1 MSRRVVITL
10 LVLLLAVVGMG
21 VYAFRLKRQAEKLP
35 ARAADTRPMAPPVA
49 GPTEH
54 VVLYVAD
61 DSDGALH
68 KHDLTIALPTDPG
81 QRARQLLRALL
92 AFYLEKDSPHPLG
105 ASADVKGV
113 FLVKPNLALV
123 DVNTAFADGHRSGIL
138 VEQLTVASIAQTLA
152 SNVPGVTRV
161 KILVEG
167 KERDTLAGHADLSNF
182 YDTAAGDPWP
192 VAE

>member
-1 MSRRVVITL
+1 MTRRVIVLL

-21 VYAFRLKRQAEKLP
+21 LYAFHLKHQAERLTP
-35 ARAADTRPMAPPVA
+35 GADTRPIAPPVA
-49 GPTEH
+49 GATEH

-68 KHDLTIALPTDPG
+68 KQDLTVALPADPG
-81 QRARQLLRALL
+81 LRARQLLRALL
-92 AFYLEKDSPHPLG
+92 AFYLEKHSPHPLG
-105 ASADVKGV
+105 AGADINEV

-123 DVNTAFADGHRSGIL
+123 DTNAAFADGHRSGIL

-152 SNVPGVTRV
+152 ANVPGVTHV

-167 KERDTLAGHADLSNF
+167 KERDTLAGHADLTTF
-182 YDTAAGDPWP
+182 YSTAAGDPWP
-192 VAE
+192 VAQ

>member
-1 MSRRVVITL
+1 MTRRVVILL

-21 VYAFRLKRQAEKLP
+21 VYALRLKHQAERLP
-35 ARAADTRPMAPPVA
+35 VRAADNRPISPPVA
-49 GPTEH
+49 GPSEH

-61 DSDGALH
+61 DADGALH
-68 KHDLTIALPTDPG
+68 PHDLTIALPTDPG

-92 AFYLEKDSPHPLG
+92 SFYLERDSPHPLG
-105 ASADVKGV
+105 AGADVKDV
-113 FLVKPNLALV
+113 FLVKPNLAVV

-152 SNVPGVTRV
+152 VNVPGVTRV

-167 KERDTLAGHADLSNF
+167 KERDTLAGHADLSTF

-192 VAE
+192 VAK